1 MATRIANQPT
11 AARPPAEPAATAPAP
26 PQGGMRRVGR
36 SRAVRRLVRSRS
48 AQLGLVCLILVA
60 GLALFGPLFALDP
73 NAQDVLARLQA
84 PMFAE
89 GGQAPYVLGTDQLGR
104 DLLARI
110 MYGGRISLG
119 IALVAV
125 VLAGSLGVLLGL
137 VAGYY
142 GGAADAVI
150 MRLADIQLAFPFIL
164 LVVLVVGALGPSVP
178 NLTVVLGVGGWILY
192 SRVVRGQV
200 LSVREAEFVHAARS
214 MGASDLRILTRHILP
229 GVVSPVIV
237 VASFAAAQV
246 IVTEAAL
253 SFLGLG
259 VQPPDASWG
268 RMLAESRDYLTTDA
282 WLATMPG
289 LAIVLTVLGFN
300 LVGDWLRDVLDPRLK
315 V

>member
-1 MATRIANQPT
+1 
-11 AARPPAEPAATAPAP
+11 
-26 PQGGMRRVGR
+26 MRRVGR
-36 SRAVRRLVRSRS
+36 SRAVRRLVRNRS
-48 AQLGLVCLILVA
+48 AQLCVVCLVLVA

-73 NAQDVLARLQA
+73 NAQDVLARLQP
-84 PMFAE
+84 PMFVE
-89 GGQAPYVLGTDQLGR
+89 GGQAPNVLGTDQLGR

-110 MYGGRISLG
+110 IYGGRISLA
-119 IALVAV
+119 IAVVAV
-125 VLAGSLGVLLGL
+125 VLAGSLGVVLGL
-137 VAGYY
+137 LAGYY

-178 NLTVVLGVGGWILY
+178 NLILVLGIGGWILY

-200 LSVREAEFVHAARS
+200 LSIREAEFVQAARS
-214 MGASDLRILTRHILP
+214 MGASDLRILARHILP

-268 RMLAESRDYLTTDA
+268 RMLAESRDYLTSAA

>member
-1 MATRIANQPT
+1 MATQVAQPSPT
-11 AARPPAEPAATAPAP
+11 ERPSARPASRAPAAVR
-26 PQGGMRRVGR
+26 QVGR
-36 SRAVRRLVRSRS
+36 SRAMRRLLRSQS
-48 AQLGLVCLILVA
+48 AQLGFACLLLIA
-60 GLALFGPLFALDP
+60 ALALLGPLFALDP
-73 NAQDVLARLQA
+73 NAQDVLARLQPPA
-84 PMFAE
+84 FVE
-89 GGQAPYVLGTDQLGR
+89 GGQSPNLLGTDQLGR

-110 MYGGRISLG
+110 IYGGRISLS
-119 IALVAV
+119 IAVVAV
-125 VLAGSLGVLLGL
+125 VLAGSLGVVLGL
-137 VAGYY
+137 LAGYY
-142 GGAADAVI
+142 GGLLDLVI

-178 NLTVVLGVGGWILY
+178 NLILVLGVGGWILY
-192 SRVVRGQV
+192 ARVVRGQV
-200 LSVREAEFVHAARS
+200 LSVRESEFVQAARS
-214 MGASDLRILTRHILP
+214 MGASDLRILARHILP

-259 VQPPDASWG
+259 VQPPDPSWG
-268 RMLAESRDYLTTDA
+268 RMLAESRDYLASTA
-282 WLATMPG
+282 WLAAVPG

>member
-1 MATRIANQPT
+1 MATHVANQPT
-11 AARPPAEPAATAPAP
+11 AARPPAQPASAP
-26 PQGGMRRVGR
+26 PTAMRRVGR
-36 SRAVRRLVRSRS
+36 SRAVRRLARSRS
-48 AQLGLVCLILVA
+48 AQLGLVCLALVA

-73 NAQDVLARLQA
+73 NTQDVLARLQA
-84 PMFAE
+84 PMFAQ
-89 GGQAPYVLGTDQLGR
+89 GGQAPNVLGTDQLGR

-110 MYGGRISLG
+110 IYGGRISLG
-119 IALVAV
+119 IAVVAV

-178 NLTVVLGVGGWILY
+178 NLTLVLGVGGWILY

-214 MGASDLRILTRHILP
+214 MGASDLRILARHVLP

-268 RMLAESRDYLTTDA
+268 RMLAESREYLTTDA

>member
-1 MATRIANQPT
+1 
-11 AARPPAEPAATAPAP
+11 
-26 PQGGMRRVGR
+26 MRRVGR
-36 SRAVRRLVRSRS
+36 SRAVRRLVRNRS
-48 AQLGLVCLILVA
+48 AQLGVVCLVLVA

-73 NAQDVLARLQA
+73 NAQDVLARLQP
-84 PMFAE
+84 PMFVE
-89 GGQAPYVLGTDQLGR
+89 GGQAPNVLGTDQLGR

-110 MYGGRISLG
+110 IYGGRISLG
-119 IALVAV
+119 IAVVAV

-137 VAGYY
+137 LAGYY

-178 NLTVVLGVGGWILY
+178 NLILVLGIGGWILY

-200 LSVREAEFVHAARS
+200 LSIREAEFVQAARS
-214 MGASDLRILTRHILP
+214 MGASDLRILARHILP

-268 RMLAESRDYLTTDA
+268 RMLAESRDYLTSAA

-300 LVGDWLRDVLDPRLK
+300 LLGDWLRDVLDPRLK

>member
-1 MATRIANQPT
+1 
-11 AARPPAEPAATAPAP
+11 
-26 PQGGMRRVGR
+26 
-36 SRAVRRLVRSRS
+36 
-48 AQLGLVCLILVA
+48 
-60 GLALFGPLFALDP
+60 
-73 NAQDVLARLQA
+73 
-84 PMFAE
+84 
-89 GGQAPYVLGTDQLGR
+89 
-104 DLLARI
+104 
-110 MYGGRISLG
+110 
-119 IALVAV
+119 
-125 VLAGSLGVLLGL
+125 
-137 VAGYY
+137 
-142 GGAADAVI
+142 
-150 MRLADIQLAFPFIL
+150 
-164 LVVLVVGALGPSVP
+164 
-178 NLTVVLGVGGWILY
+178 VVLGVGGWILY

>member
-1 MATRIANQPT
+1 MATHVANQAT
-11 AARPPAEPAATAPAP
+11 AASPPAQPASAP
-26 PQGGMRRVGR
+26 PTPMRRVGR
-36 SRAVRRLVRSRS
+36 SRAVRRLARSRS
-48 AQLGLVCLILVA
+48 AQLGLVCLALVA

-73 NAQDVLARLQA
+73 NTQDVLARLQA

-89 GGQAPYVLGTDQLGR
+89 GGQAPNVLGTDQLGR

-110 MYGGRISLG
+110 IYGGRISLG
-119 IALVAV
+119 IAVVAV

-178 NLTVVLGVGGWILY
+178 NLTLVLGVGGWILY

-200 LSVREAEFVHAARS
+200 LTVREAEFVHAARS
-214 MGASDLRILTRHILP
+214 MGASDLRILARHVLP

-268 RMLAESRDYLTTDA
+268 RMLAESREYLTTDA